1 METAKYFTQRTP
13 LKLRFGALALLIIC
27 ALSSPFL
34 KAAEEPSSQELLQN
48 PLSEEKELAET
59 QKEATSQ
66 VIATPSGNA
75 PYTLPWQLR
84 SIIPGHGARLDSA
97 FAFYDDKN
105 GNSGGVAIASTVSG
119 SYKILP
125 EFAVLLKLGFVNN
138 NPPANAPSAI
148 SFVNPLVGGL
158 YSFKLSDDFRLGFF
172 LGMTAPLGMGGGN
185 SPDPATQSA
194 NSAGILARS
203 AMDNALFAVNYFTV
217 IPGVD
222 LAYIAHGFTF
232 QIEATVL
239 QLTRVRG
246 EQVDKDPARTNFTSG
261 LEVGYAFTP
270 YISIESELRYQRWLE
285 NQTVAASASPATE
298 NLSFAVGPRFQFKAG
313 DLTMKPGIA
322 YAQGISGPMAR
333 GGYTYPTNSDKIIF
347 FDFPMSF

>member
-1 METAKYFTQRTP
+1 
-13 LKLRFGALALLIIC
+13 
-27 ALSSPFL
+27 
-34 KAAEEPSSQELLQN
+34 
-48 PLSEEKELAET
+48 
-59 QKEATSQ
+59 
-66 VIATPSGNA
+66 
-75 PYTLPWQLR
+75 
-84 SIIPGHGARLDSA
+84 
-97 FAFYDDKN
+97 
-105 GNSGGVAIASTVSG
+105 
-119 SYKILP
+119 
-125 EFAVLLKLGFVNN
+125 
-138 NPPANAPSAI
+138 
-148 SFVNPLVGGL
+148 
-158 YSFKLSDDFRLGFF
+158 
-172 LGMTAPLGMGGGN
+172 
-185 SPDPATQSA
+185 
-194 NSAGILARS
+194 
-203 AMDNALFAVNYFTV
+203 MDNALFAVNYFTV